1 MKKIISLTLLV
12 GIMVLAMSVPTFASN
27 SVDVNI
33 NGEKLEVTDVK
44 AEIVDGELFVPL
56 RAVFEKLGATV
67 MWIEENATI
76 IVSADDNKVI
86 AQIGNNK
93 VFLNNDNVIELEKA
107 PYIVNNRTLI
117 SPVVFKEIY
126 NIEIEALTSQE

>member
-76 IVSADDNKVI
+76 IVSADDYKVI

-126 NIEIEALTSQE
+126 NIEIEALTPQE

>member
-1 MKKIISLTLLV
+1 MKKIISLTFIVVTLL
-12 GIMVLAMSVPTFASN
+12 MTMSVSAFADN
-27 SVDVNI
+27 FVDIHI
-33 NGEKLEVTDVK
+33 NGEKLEVKDVN
-44 AEIVDGELFVPL
+44 AQIVDGEVFVPL

-67 MWIEENATI
+67 MWIGDNSTI
-76 IVSADDNKVI
+76 IVSAGEDKVV

-93 VFLNNDNVIELEKA
+93 VFLNNDRVLELEKA

-126 NIEIEALTSQE
+126 DVEIEASAHKE

>member
-44 AEIVDGELFVPL
+44 AEIVDGELFVPI
-56 RAVFEKLGATV
+56 RAVFEQLGATV

-126 NIEIEALTSQE
+126 NIEIEALTPQE

>member
-1 MKKIISLTLLV
+1 MKKIISLSLLV

-27 SVDVNI
+27 SVDVGI
-33 NGEKLEVTDVK
+33 NGEKLEVTEVK

-76 IVSADDNKVI
+76 IVSADDNKFI

-126 NIEIEALTSQE
+126 NIEIEALTPQE

>member
-1 MKKIISLTLLV
+1 MKKIISLTFIVVTLL
-12 GIMVLAMSVPTFASN
+12 MNMSVSAFADN
-27 SVDVNI
+27 FVDIHI
-33 NGEKLEVTDVK
+33 NGEKLEVTDVN
-44 AEIVDGELFVPL
+44 AQIVDGEVFVPL

-67 MWIEENATI
+67 MWIGDNSTI
-76 IVSADDNKVI
+76 IVSAGEDKVV

-93 VFLNNDNVIELEKA
+93 VFLNNDRVLELEKA

-126 NIEIEALTSQE
+126 DVEIEASAHKE

>member
-1 MKKIISLTLLV
+1 MKKIISLTFIVVTLL
-12 GIMVLAMSVPTFASN
+12 MTMSVSAFADN
-27 SVDVNI
+27 FVDIHI
-33 NGEKLEVTDVK
+33 NGEKLEVTDVN
-44 AEIVDGELFVPL
+44 AQIVDGEVFVPL

-67 MWIEENATI
+67 MWIGDNSTI
-76 IVSADDNKVI
+76 IVSAGEDKVV

-93 VFLNNDNVIELEKA
+93 VFLNNDRVLELEKA

-126 NIEIEALTSQE
+126 DVEIEASAHKE